1 MLNFLLVLGFSCS
14 CGPLWC
20 GVGTPLPNRVSKA
33 PVQNYSFAISGKSA
47 CLLFYCPPTS
57 LFKNYPGG
65 IVTTEVVSVKSHCTK
80 KPIAR
85 RIPGNGLKTIMHC
98 REPERSRAAGPAQ
111 HSVELNPSLV
121 QRIRA
126 RLGSV
131 TYLSHSQRWSG
142 WGRRS
147 PHCSLRRWVFL
158 QTGNSFCQWQK
169 A

>member
-1 MLNFLLVLGFSCS
+1 MKIEKALQVQQLHTLQNIKRLICFWNWSPQLVE
-14 CGPLWC
+14 W
-20 GVGTPLPNRVSKA
+20 
-33 PVQNYSFAISGKSA
+33 QNKLEGCFPKKFVRLILS
-47 CLLFYCPPTS
+47 
-57 LFKNYPGG
+57 
-65 IVTTEVVSVKSHCTK
+65 ESHCTK

-98 REPERSRAAGPAQ
+98 RKPERSRAAGPAQ

>member
-65 IVTTEVVSVKSHCTK
+65 VVTTEVVSVKSHCTK

-142 WGRRS
+142 
-147 PHCSLRRWVFL
+147 
-158 QTGNSFCQWQK
+158 
-169 A
+169 